1 MAFIIKTQYAH
12 DAQPTEAAQSYKA
25 GFYPA
30 KIVAAEEKYSKS
42 GKPMFE
48 LTLEVD
54 PGGIKTLDV
63 KEYLLLEG
71 NASWKIEQYLA
82 AIGMQ
87 FGQGQNITVDA
98 NMFLGGRLY
107 LLTCNEPGQKNP
119 DRLYMKPMKAFRKQD
134 IPHEGA
140 LTDAELEHWGLN
152 QDGTRK
158 GSREEQR
165 ANAQPMRPQGGFG
178 QQQGGWNNQQQYPPQ
193 AMAHQPQYQTSA
205 NNWPQQP
212 QQGYSQPAYQPQQ
225 GQAPVYEEA
234 DDDIPF

>member
-1 MAFIIKTQYAH
+1 MAYAFTTQYAH

-30 KIVAAEEKYSKS
+30 KIVAAEEKYSRS

-82 AIGMQ
+82 AIGMK
-87 FGQGQNITVDA
+87 FGAGQNITVDA
-98 NMFLGGRLY
+98 NTFLGGRLY

-119 DRLYMKPMKAFRKQD
+119 DRLYMKPMKAFRKED
-134 IPHEGA
+134 IPHAGPLTEG
-140 LTDAELEHWGLN
+140 ELEYWGLN
-152 QDGTRK
+152 PDGTRK

-165 ANAQPMRPQGGFG
+165 ANAQIM
-178 QQQGGWNNQQQYPPQ
+178 
-193 AMAHQPQYQTSA
+193 HS
-205 NNWPQQP
+205 PQQNVW
-212 QQGYSQPAYQPQQ
+212 GAQPAAGRMGAATGP
-225 GQAPVYEEA
+225 GAAGCAPGGREPRRRRHTVLSHEA
-234 DDDIPF
+234 